1 MICVAID
8 LKFTKIYNYFKNLS
22 AMGIVHVS
30 KQYFIFIWFS
40 YTNKRRVETTAP
52 IMICACGSKQWLQIP

>member
-1 MICVAID
+1 MLFVAID

-22 AMGIVHVS
+22 AMEIVHVS

-40 YTNKRRVETTAP
+40 YTNKRRV
-52 IMICACGSKQWLQIP
+52 